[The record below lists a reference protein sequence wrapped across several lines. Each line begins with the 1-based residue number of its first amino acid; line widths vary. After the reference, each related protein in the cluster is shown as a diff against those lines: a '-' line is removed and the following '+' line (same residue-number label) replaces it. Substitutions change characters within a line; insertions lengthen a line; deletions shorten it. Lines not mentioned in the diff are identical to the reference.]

1 MEANEQKGKENLQQ
15 AILNER
21 DRVTQMQWDM
31 DELCRKCSEM
41 EAKLMFEQVQSLC
54 DAYCCYDIL

>member
-41 EAKLMFEQVQSLC
+41 EAKLMFEQVQSLS
-54 DAYCCYDIL
+54 DA